1 MINGKYVSS
10 NEIVRRVYRD
20 SGITTELPYQDSI
33 EWVVD
38 CLDLINAPRAFQDNI
53 AMIEIEDYKGKLPCN
68 YRQMIHASGATENG
82 LIFDMS
88 YSQNT
93 FHPTNTIVNN
103 NSNLSTQG
111 SLSTAQVLID
121 TTNPIGVDQAGNP
134 VFNYINSETNISF
147 PGNLA
152 EGVLAKV
159 PSEATY
165 KLNDSHIFTS
175 FRTGY
180 ALISYNAYPFDCEG
194 FPMVPD
200 NIKFKLA
207 VQWHIQ
213 ERIDYILWR
222 RDAISDKVWQTTSK
236 ERDWYMGAAQNEGKM
251 PNIDN
256 LESMRVMFTKY
267 IQRPDLHNRAFSK

>member
-1 MINGKYVSS
+1 MLNGKFVSA
-10 NEIVRRVYRD
+10 NEVIRRVYRD
-20 SGITTELPYQDSI
+20 SGMSSELSYADSV
-33 EWVVD
+33 EWAVD
-38 CLDLINAPRAFQDNI
+38 CLDLINCPRSFRDEVALVT
-53 AMIEIEDYKGKLPCN
+53 IEDYKGKLPCN
-68 YRQMIHASGATENG
+68 YRQMIHTTGATENG

-88 YSQNT
+88 YSENT
-93 FHPTNTIVNN
+93 FHPTRNIVNGN
-103 NSNLSTQG
+103 VNLSTQG
-111 SLSTAQVLID
+111 TLGISTVAID

-159 PSEATY
+159 PSQAEY

-175 FRTGY
+175 FRDGY
-180 ALISYNAYPFDCEG
+180 ALISYNAYPFDCDG
-194 FPMVPD
+194 FPLVPD

-207 VQWHIQ
+207 LQWYIQ

-222 RDAISDKVWQTTSK
+222 TGSLTDKVWQTTSK
-236 ERDWYMGAAQNEGKM
+236 ERDFYMGAAQNEGKM

-256 LESMRVMFTKY
+256 LESMRVMFTKI
-267 IQRPDLHNRAFSK
+267 IQRPDLHNKAFSK